1 MDYGVCGTDNTGTD
15 NNVGLPESTQEA
27 TMPMSL
33 HFSNLKQVYIIE
45 NSGRGSAVHAAAH

>member
-1 MDYGVCGTDNTGTD
+1 MDSDTKNTGTG